1 MKRGGRDDEK
11 VMGPMFPRL
20 HVNDAADKGGP
31 RAPPRNKMALY
42 EQLSIPSQRFNHGVM
57 PLNQNSMGSPAFSN
71 QGNGPERNL
80 PLPIHGRPSTPT
92 HHSGGQS
99 DGVNVN
105 MPSVQ
110 PRQRKRAGDEDDF
123 AVPVFV
129 QSRMG
134 QCQSRTQNGG
144 GNAKLTPFS
153 QSHSDCAIKFKSASK
168 KDNKQSSS
176 PSLNLRREFRSE
188 TEEDLNACSS
198 ARDHS
203 VEAATNISTREMVD
217 VPVNVN
223 TSPNKEY
230 EDHPVPTFNRSCDS
244 DACLQQNSR
253 SGSQLNNT
261 EQDDSLLESTRDVE
275 KGTVSQARSVSR
287 YGGNHSSPNE
297 PDNDSEYH
305 VDRMCISA
313 QMGNADK
320 GDDVSETSMVDS
332 ISGMDISPDD
342 VVGIIG
348 QKHFWKARRAIVNQQ
363 RLFAVQVFEL
373 HRLIKVQRLIAGSPH
388 LLLEDTAFLG
398 TSLRGSPAKK
408 LPAEYVVKPL
418 LLKRKHES
426 EKSNNKMECSAENAV
441 GKASLSSVKNGSQPS
456 HYGPYVGSP
465 PPPAPVP
472 ADNKAAP
479 WCFHQPP
486 GHQYLIPVMSPSE
499 GLIYKPYNGPGFVGA
514 ACGGCGPFGS
524 SSMPGNFIKPAYG
537 VPGSHHQG
545 MGVLPVP
552 HPTYFPPYGMSVMNP
567 TMSSSAVEQMNWF
580 AGPGM
585 HGSTDQLSGN
595 SNLQHQSSCN
605 MPTPKNGAIPHA
617 MKSRA
622 SNPSELQGS
631 TGNSPGDRAPVATDQ
646 NADESDALQLFPSVP
661 AVPER
666 VPQPHDT
673 NQATQVIRV
682 VPHNPRSATA
692 SAARI
697 FQSIQEERKQYD

>member
-1 MKRGGRDDEK
+1 MKRGGRDDDK

-20 HVNDAADKGGP
+20 HVNDADKGGP

-42 EQLSIPSQRFNHGVM
+42 EQLSIPSQRFNNGVM
-57 PLNQNSMGSPAFSN
+57 PLNQNSNSSMGSPSRSN
-71 QGNGPERNL
+71 QGNGSERNL
-80 PLPIHGRPSTPT
+80 PFPIHVRPSTPT
-92 HHSGGQS
+92 RHSGQS
-99 DGVNVN
+99 DGVTVNV
-105 MPSVQ
+105 SSGQ
-110 PRQRKRAGDEDDF
+110 PHPRKRGGDEDDF
-123 AVPVFV
+123 MVPVF

-134 QCQSRTQNGG
+134 QCQSGTQNGG
-144 GNAKLTPFS
+144 AKVKLTPLS
-153 QSHSDCAIKFKSASK
+153 QSHSDRAIMSRSASK
-168 KDNKQSSS
+168 KDQKQSSS

-188 TEEDLNACSS
+188 TAEDLNDCSP
-198 ARDHS
+198 AKDRS
-203 VEAATNISTREMVD
+203 VRASTSISTRER
-217 VPVNVN
+217 VNVPTN
-223 TSPNKEY
+223 VNASPNQEY
-230 EDHPVPTFNRSCDS
+230 EGHPVPTFNRSCNN
-244 DACLQQNSR
+244 DACLQQDSR
-253 SGSQLNNT
+253 SGSQVNNT
-261 EQDDSLLESTRDVE
+261 GQGDGLLDSTRDVE
-275 KGTVSQARSVSR
+275 KGTVSQARSVSH
-287 YGGNHSSPNE
+287 YGENPSSPTE

-305 VDRMCISA
+305 GDNTCSPPT
-313 QMGNADK
+313 GNADK

-348 QKHFWKARRAIVNQQ
+348 QKHFWKARKAIVNQQ

-388 LLLEDTAFLG
+388 LLLEDSAFLG
-398 TSLRGSPAKK
+398 TSLRVSPAKK
-408 LPAEYVVKPL
+408 LPADYVVKPRM
-418 LLKRKHES
+418 LKRKHES
-426 EKSNNKMECSAENAV
+426 EKPNNKMECSAENAV
-441 GKASLSSVKNGSQPS
+441 GKSPHSSVKNGNQPS
-456 HYGPYVGSP
+456 HYGPHVGNP
-465 PPPAPVP
+465 PCPAPVPAP

-486 GHQYLIPVMSPSE
+486 GQQYLIPVMSPSE
-499 GLIYKPYNGPGFVGA
+499 GLVYKPYNVPGFVGA
-514 ACGGCGPFGS
+514 ACGSCGPFGS
-524 SSMPGNFIKPAYG
+524 SPITGNFIKPAYG

-567 TMSSSAVEQMNWF
+567 TMSSSSVEQMNWF
-580 AGPGM
+580 AGPGL

-605 MPTPKNGAIPHA
+605 KPKPNYAAIPHT

-622 SNPSELQGS
+622 SNHSELQGS
-631 TGNSPGDRAPVATDQ
+631 TGNSPGDRATITDQ
-646 NADESDALQLFPSVP
+646 TAGESDALQLFPTVP

-673 NQATQVIRV
+673 NQATRVIRV

-697 FQSIQEERKQYD
+697 FQSIQEERKQ